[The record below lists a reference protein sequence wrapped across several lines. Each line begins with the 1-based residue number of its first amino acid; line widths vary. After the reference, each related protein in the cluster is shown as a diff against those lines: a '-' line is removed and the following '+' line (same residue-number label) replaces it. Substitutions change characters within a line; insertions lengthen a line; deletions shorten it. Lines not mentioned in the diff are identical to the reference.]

1 MPSVLEK
8 SRPRL
13 SVLDLDRDAFI
24 AKLSDL
30 LKAKNVQS
38 AYVVGSYARQ
48 EAAPWSDV
56 DLLIVHETA
65 MPFVERPRIFD
76 DLRDFGIPFDILV
89 YTPSEFATLEQD
101 PTGFW
106 RSTQQDRLRIV

>member
-1 MPSVLEK
+1 MPPVLDK
-8 SRPRL
+8 SRPLL
-13 SVLDLDRDAFI
+13 SVLDLERDAFI

-30 LKAKNVQS
+30 LKAKDVQS

-48 EAAPWSDV
+48 QAEAWSDI
-56 DLLIVHETA
+56 DLLIVYETE

-76 DLRDFGIPFDILV
+76 ELRDFGVPFDILV
-89 YTPSEFATLEQD
+89 YTPNEFASLEQD

-106 RSTQQDRLRIV
+106 RSTKQDRLRIV